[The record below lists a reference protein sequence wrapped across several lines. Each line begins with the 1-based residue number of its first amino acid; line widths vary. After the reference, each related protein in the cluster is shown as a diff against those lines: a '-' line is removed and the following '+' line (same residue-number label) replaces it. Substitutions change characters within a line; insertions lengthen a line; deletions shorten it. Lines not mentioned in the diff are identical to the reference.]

1 MEALRATTTSQV
13 TDGSF
18 LFSPATTLLPSS
30 RHLSF
35 RTFRIVRIELEY
47 LRVMKL
53 DAEYRKIEELETRRL
68 RVASSANRYSW
79 MSRDT
84 DWDSENI
91 TWTLRLYFEACS
103 ENLRSMNLSQSN
115 LALIRVRYEN
125 VPIRVSCNH
134 GIWIVRWYF
143 DSSTSLSYF
152 GSEIISILFERC
164 D

>member
-1 MEALRATTTSQV
+1 MSGGIERMQESRRRDEQEGRLGALRATTTSQV

-18 LFSPATTLLPSS
+18 LFSPATPLPPS

-68 RVASSANRYSW
+68 RVASSADRY
-79 MSRDT
+79 D
-84 DWDSENI
+84 
-91 TWTLRLYFEACS
+91 RLDVTRHGLGQREYNLNAQTIFLSMCDPCS
-103 ENLRSMNLSQSN
+103 ENLRSMNLSQSI
-115 LALIRVRYEN
+115 LALIRVRYQN

-134 GIWIVRWYF
+134 GI
-143 DSSTSLSYF
+143 
-152 GSEIISILFERC
+152 
-164 D
+164 